1 MMSAVAVKVLA
12 GLGITVASVA
22 GAAHSGAAPGIAVA
36 LSHVPTWTH
45 AHSVLQMIQTAFG
58 SGQHPGSP
66 SDHP

>member
-12 GLGITVASVA
+12 GLGIAVA
-22 GAAHSGAAPGIAVA
+22 GAAGVAHAGAAPGIATA

-45 AHSVLQMIQTAFG
+45 AHSVLEMIQKAFS

-66 SDHP
+66 SGHP